1 MSLHPKDNDPQNL
14 AVRSSGPVMAPA
26 PLLVDV
32 PSALLQGLLT
42 MAGLIVAIGAQNALV
57 LREGALGRHV
67 LPVVLVCIASDWLLV
82 ALGVFGL
89 GSALASQPAW
99 LEAFRYGG
107 AAFLAFYGAR
117 AAWRA
122 WRGVPGGLQM
132 DAGGGSIGATLGAT
146 LAMTYLNPHV
156 YLDTVVLVGGLGAQH
171 AGAARLAFVAGA
183 WAASAAWFTMLGF
196 GASGAARCL
205 RRPAAWRAI
214 DATVALVM
222 GAVALQLLSRPL
234 GGA

>member
-1 MSLHPKDNDPQNL
+1 MLKNDCTDL
-14 AVRSSGPVMAPA
+14 RSVMASSA
-26 PLLVDV
+26 LLLHA

-57 LREGALGRHV
+57 LREGVLGRHV
-67 LPVVLVCIASDWLLV
+67 LPVVLLCIVSDWLLV

-89 GSALASQPAW
+89 GAALAAQPAW

-107 AAFLAFYGAR
+107 AAFLAVYGAR
-117 AAWRA
+117 AGWRA
-122 WRGVPGGLQM
+122 WRGASAGLQL
-132 DAGGGSIGATLGAT
+132 AGGGGSIGATLGAT

-183 WAASAAWFTMLGF
+183 WVASGAWFALLGF
-196 GASGAARCL
+196 GASGAARFL

-214 DATVALVM
+214 DASVALVM
-222 GAVALQLLSRPL
+222 GAVALQLLLRPL
-234 GGA
+234 GAP

>member
-1 MSLHPKDNDPQNL
+1 
-14 AVRSSGPVMAPA
+14 MASPA
-26 PLLVDV
+26 LFLDAS
-32 PSALLQGLLT
+32 SALLQGLLT

-57 LREGALGRHV
+57 LREGVLGRHV

-89 GSALASQPAW
+89 GVALASQPAW

-107 AAFLAFYGAR
+107 AAFLAVYGAR

-122 WRGVPGGLQM
+122 WRGVSAGLQR
-132 DAGGGSIGATLGAT
+132 AEGAGSIGATLGAT

-156 YLDTVVLVGGLGAQH
+156 YLDTVVLVGALGAQH
-171 AGAARLAFVAGA
+171 AGPARLAFVAGA
-183 WAASAAWFTMLGF
+183 WAASAAWFALLGF
-196 GASGAARCL
+196 GAAGAARFL

-214 DATVALVM
+214 DASVALVM
-222 GAVALQLLSRPL
+222 GAVALQLLLKPL
-234 GGA
+234 GAA